1 MERSALVTGSPGRVG
16 DVAIALKQAGFAVT
30 EAACGE
36 SLDEVAGGLGSGSVH
51 TYVQLPWDVKTAA
64 LGAIDEV
71 HQFLTGGLLARFR
84 MANEMLPLLRPGAS
98 VVLVA
103 GHRPAGDSSL
113 DDRHARK
120 SLLRLLARTIETDT
134 ADTGVR
140 TVVVGDHC
148 SPAEIAELA
157 LHCGPDHNRRLS
169 EYAAHGEGLSYDDWQ
184 REILALSTTWW
195 D

>member
-1 MERSALVTGSPGRVG
+1 MERSAVVTGSPGRVG
-16 DVAIALKQAGFAVT
+16 DVAIALKEAGFAVT
-30 EAACGE
+30 EAACRE
-36 SLDEVAGGLGSGSVH
+36 RLDEVAGELGSGSVH

-64 LGAIDEV
+64 LGAIDQV

-103 GHRPAGDSSL
+103 GNRPVGVPTL

-120 SLLRLLARTIETDT
+120 SLLRLLARTIEADT
-134 ADTGVR
+134 AKAGVR
-140 TVVVGDHC
+140 TVVAGDHC

-157 LHCGPDHNRRLS
+157 LHGGPDHGRRLS

-184 REILALSTTWW
+184 REILALSTPWW
-195 D
+195 E

>member
-1 MERSALVTGSPGRVG
+1 MERSAVVTGSPGHVG
-16 DVAIALKQAGFAVT
+16 DVAIALKEAGFDVT
-30 EAACGE
+30 EAGCGE
-36 SLDEVAGGLGSGSVH
+36 RIDEVAGGLGSGSVH

-64 LGAIDEV
+64 LGAIEQV
-71 HQFLTGGLLARFR
+71 NQFLTGGLLARFR

-103 GHRPAGDSSL
+103 GNRPVGVPTL

-120 SLLRLLARTIETDT
+120 SLLRLLARTIEADT
-134 ADTGVR
+134 AKAGVR
-140 TVVVGDHC
+140 TVVAGDHC

-157 LHCGPDHNRRLS
+157 LHGGPDHSRRLS

-184 REILALSTTWW
+184 REILALSTPWW
-195 D
+195 E

>member
-1 MERSALVTGSPGRVG
+1 MERSAVVTGSPGRVG
-16 DVAIALKQAGFAVT
+16 DVAIALKEAGFDVT
-30 EAACGE
+30 EAGCGE
-36 SLDEVAGGLGSGSVH
+36 RLDEVAGGLGSSSVH

-64 LGAIDEV
+64 LGAIEQV

-98 VVLVA
+98 VVLVV
-103 GHRPAGDSSL
+103 GNRPAGDPTL

-120 SLLRLLARTIETDT
+120 SLLRLLARTIE
-134 ADTGVR
+134 AESAEAGVR
-140 TVVVGDHC
+140 TVVAGDHC

-157 LHCGPDHNRRLS
+157 LHGGPDHSRRLS

-184 REILALSTTWW
+184 RELLALSTPWW

>member
-1 MERSALVTGSPGRVG
+1 MERSAVVTGSPGRVG
-16 DVAIALKQAGFAVT
+16 DVAIALKEAGFAVT
-30 EAACGE
+30 EAAGGDPLE
-36 SLDEVAGGLGSGSVH
+36 EVAGGLESGSVH

-64 LGAIDEV
+64 LGAIEQV
-71 HQFLTGGLLARFR
+71 HQFLTGGLMARFR
-84 MANEMLPLLRPGAS
+84 MANVMLPLLRPGAS

-103 GHRPAGDSSL
+103 GHRPAGVPSL

-120 SLLRLLARTIETDT
+120 SLLRLLARTIEADT
-134 ADTGVR
+134 AEAGVR

-157 LHCGPDHNRRLS
+157 LHCGPDHRRRLS

-184 REILALSTTWW
+184 REILTLSTTWW